1 MIARDR
7 LGIKP
12 LYYTRQGGRIQFASE
27 IKALLEDPAVERKVN
42 PNGLHHYLSYLYV
55 PCPETMF
62 EGIYKVPPGHTVVC
76 TDGGERFTQ
85 YWDVSVREEPSMTLA
100 EATEGLRAHLARS
113 VDRRMMSDVPLGAY
127 LSGGIDS
134 SLIVALMAEASEEPV
149 RTFTLGFGDEHE
161 PFNEFRYAREVAD
174 AFSTDHHEFVA
185 REEDVQQV
193 LRDAVWHF
201 DELFGDGLHTGFISK
216 MAKDHVT
223 VALTG
228 LGSDELFGGYGRH
241 GRARRANLYGA
252 LPGILRRPFEWGL
265 DRLPENVRRRFPFDK
280 VGRMASR
287 AGLPDWAF
295 YAGEIDLMPTAFRR
309 EAYSDAFTA
318 DFKTRD
324 LSGFLRRS
332 VEDAPLDASQDPLAY
347 LETKTTM
354 VEDFLN
360 YVDRM
365 GMAHSMELRV
375 PFLDHELVEFAGSI
389 PLRHK
394 VRGLG
399 DTKYV
404 LKQDRGERPSPQDRA
419 EKETAL
425 LHASGRMD
433 PERPPRLRRRDPLR
447 GEGRR
452 PGILLSITR
461 RRPARRS
468 LPAKGRLRLA
478 DLGTACLPGLA
489 RSLCGDFRCLGRN
502 CCSSIA
508 PTRATPWAAERPL

>member
-201 DELFGDGLHTGFISK
+201 DEPFGDGLHTGFISK

-404 LKQDRGERPSPQDRA
+404 LKQTAESVLPRRIVRRKKQPFFMPLDGWIRNDLRAFVEETLCA
-419 EKETAL
+419 EKVADQGYFCPSRVAGLLADHFQRKADYGWPIWAL
-425 LHASGRMD
+425 LVFQVWHDRFVETSGVS
-433 PERPPRLRRRDPLR
+433 E
-447 GEGRR
+447 E
-452 PGILLSITR
+452 
-461 RRPARRS
+461 
-468 LPAKGRLRLA
+468 
-478 DLGTACLPGLA
+478 
-489 RSLCGDFRCLGRN
+489 
-502 CCSSIA
+502 IA
-508 PTRATPWAAERPL
+508 VHP